1 MRTVIFANGTID
13 NSDSVLRGKDFI
25 IAADG
30 GAHHCLSLGI
40 TPDVVIGDLDS
51 LTADDIKGLQ
61 IASVEII
68 RYPAKKNQTDLEL
81 ALKLAIDRGADE
93 IVVFGAMGGRW
104 DMSIA
109 NILLPAEQNL
119 SNATIRII
127 DGRHKII
134 LLRAGKKITFRG
146 EKGDIL
152 SLIPLG
158 RDALGITTIGLEYPL
173 KDDVLRLGSSR
184 GISNL
189 FVEEIATVYL
199 KQGLLLCVHISLL
212 KKTEKT
218 DRLTLQRRASKDKQD
233 FVSM

>member
-1 MRTVIFANGTID
+1 MKAVIFANGTID
-13 NSDSVLRGKDFI
+13 NSDSAISGNDLI

-30 GAHHCLSLGI
+30 GTQHCLSLGI

-51 LTADDIKGLQ
+51 LTTDNINELQ
-61 IASVEII
+61 IADVEII
-68 RYPAKKNQTDLEL
+68 RYPAKKDQTDLEL

-127 DGRHKII
+127 DGHHEIM
-134 LLRAGKKITFRG
+134 LLRAGKEMIFHGK
-146 EKGDIL
+146 KGDIF

-173 KDDVLRLGSSR
+173 KDDLLRLGSSR

-189 FVEEIATVYL
+189 FIENSATVSL
-199 KQGLLLCVHISLL
+199 KQGLLLCVHIR
-212 KKTEKT
+212 T
-218 DRLTLQRRASKDKQD
+218 R
-233 FVSM
+233 

>member
-1 MRTVIFANGTID
+1 MRAVIFANGTID
-13 NSDSVLRGKDFI
+13 DADSALSGKDLI

-30 GAHHCLSLGI
+30 GTHHCLSLGI

-51 LTADDIKGLQ
+51 LTADDINGLQ

-68 RYPAKKNQTDLEL
+68 QYPAKKDQTDLEL

-127 DGRHKII
+127 DGRHEIM
-134 LLRAGKKITFRG
+134 LLRSGKEITFHG

-152 SLIPLG
+152 SLIPLS
-158 RDALGITTIGLEYPL
+158 RDAQGITTIGLEYPL
-173 KDDVLRLGSSR
+173 KDDLLRLGSSR
-184 GISNL
+184 GISNV
-189 FVEEIATVYL
+189 FVEEIATVHL

-218 DRLTLQRRASKDKQD
+218 DRITLRR
-233 FVSM
+233 

>member
-1 MRTVIFANGTID
+1 MQAVIFANGTID
-13 NSDSVLRGKDFI
+13 NSDSAISGNDLI

-30 GAHHCLSLGI
+30 GTHHCLSSGI

-51 LTADDIKGLQ
+51 LTTDDIKRLQ
-61 IASVEII
+61 IADVEII
-68 RYPAKKNQTDLEL
+68 RYPAKKDQTDLEL
-81 ALKLAIDRGADE
+81 ALKLAIDRGANE

-127 DGRHKII
+127 DGRHEIM
-134 LLRAGKKITFRG
+134 LLRAGKEMIFHGK
-146 EKGDIL
+146 KGDIF

-173 KDDVLRLGSSR
+173 KDDLLRLGSSR

-189 FVEEIATVYL
+189 FIENSATVSL
-199 KQGLLLCVHISLL
+199 KQGLLLCVHIR
-212 KKTEKT
+212 T
-218 DRLTLQRRASKDKQD
+218 R
-233 FVSM
+233 

>member
-1 MRTVIFANGTID
+1 MKAVIFANGTID
-13 NSDSVLRGKDFI
+13 NSDSAISGNDLI

-30 GAHHCLSLGI
+30 GTQHCLSSGI

-51 LTADDIKGLQ
+51 LTADNINELQ
-61 IASVEII
+61 IANVEII
-68 RYPAKKNQTDLEL
+68 RYPAKKDQTDLEL

-127 DGRHKII
+127 DGRHEIM
-134 LLRAGKKITFRG
+134 LLRAGKEMIFHGK
-146 EKGDIL
+146 KGDIF

-173 KDDVLRLGSSR
+173 KDDLLRLGSSR

-189 FVEEIATVYL
+189 FIENSATVSL
-199 KQGLLLCVHISLL
+199 KQGLLLCVHIR
-212 KKTEKT
+212 T
-218 DRLTLQRRASKDKQD
+218 R
-233 FVSM
+233 

>member
-1 MRTVIFANGTID
+1 MQAVIFANGTID
-13 NSDSVLRGKDFI
+13 NSDSAISGNDLI

-30 GAHHCLSLGI
+30 GTQHCLSLGI

-51 LTADDIKGLQ
+51 LTADNINELQ
-61 IASVEII
+61 IANVEII
-68 RYPAKKNQTDLEL
+68 RYPAKKDQTDLEL

-127 DGRHKII
+127 DGRHEIM
-134 LLRAGKKITFRG
+134 LLRAGKEMIFHGK
-146 EKGDIL
+146 KGDIF

-173 KDDVLRLGSSR
+173 KDDLLRLGSSR

-189 FVEEIATVYL
+189 FIENSATVSL
-199 KQGLLLCVHISLL
+199 KQGLLLCVHIR
-212 KKTEKT
+212 T
-218 DRLTLQRRASKDKQD
+218 R
-233 FVSM
+233 

>member
-1 MRTVIFANGTID
+1 MQAAIFANGIVD
-13 NSDSVLRGKDFI
+13 DAGFVFSGNDLI

-30 GAHHCLSLGI
+30 GLHHCRSLSI
-40 TPDVVIGDLDS
+40 TPDVVIGDIDS
-51 LTADDIKGLQ
+51 LAGDDIKWLQ
-61 IASVEII
+61 IAGVEII
-68 RYPAKKNQTDLEL
+68 RYPAKKDQTDLEL

-127 DGRHKII
+127 DGRHEIM
-134 LLRAGKKITFRG
+134 LLRTGKEITFHG

-158 RDALGITTIGLEYPL
+158 RDTLGITTIGLEYPL
-173 KDDVLRLGSSR
+173 KDDILKLGSSR
-184 GISNL
+184 GISNV
-189 FVEEIATVYL
+189 FIENSATVLL
-199 KQGLLLCVHISLL
+199 KQGLLLCVHIQ
-212 KKTEKT
+212 KEFEVPK
-218 DRLTLQRRASKDKQD
+218 
-233 FVSM
+233 VI

>member
-1 MRTVIFANGTID
+1 MKAVIFANGTID
-13 NSDSVLRGKDFI
+13 NSDSAISGNDLI

-30 GAHHCLSLGI
+30 GTQHCLSLGI

-51 LTADDIKGLQ
+51 LTADNINELQ
-61 IASVEII
+61 IANVEII
-68 RYPAKKNQTDLEL
+68 RYPAKKDQTDLEL

-127 DGRHKII
+127 DGHHEIM
-134 LLRAGKKITFRG
+134 LLRAGKEMIFHG
-146 EKGDIL
+146 EKGDIF

-173 KDDVLRLGSSR
+173 KDDLLRLGSSR

-189 FVEEIATVYL
+189 FIENSATVSL
-199 KQGLLLCVHISLL
+199 KQGLLLCVHIR
-212 KKTEKT
+212 T
-218 DRLTLQRRASKDKQD
+218 R
-233 FVSM
+233 

>member
-1 MRTVIFANGTID
+1 MRTIIFANGIID
-13 NSDSVLRGKDFI
+13 DTGSVFSGNDLI

-30 GAHHCLSLGI
+30 GLHHCLSLGI
-40 TPDVVIGDLDS
+40 TPDVVIGDIDS
-51 LTADDIKGLQ
+51 LTANDINGLQ
-61 IASVEII
+61 IANVEII
-68 RYPAKKNQTDLEL
+68 RYPAKKDQTDLEL

-127 DGRHKII
+127 DGRHEIM
-134 LLRAGKKITFRG
+134 LLRAGKEITFHG

-173 KDDVLRLGSSR
+173 KDDVLKFGSSR
-184 GISNL
+184 GISNV
-189 FVEEIATVYL
+189 FIENSATVFL
-199 KQGLLLCVHISLL
+199 KQGLLLCVHIR
-212 KKTEKT
+212 KEFEVPK
-218 DRLTLQRRASKDKQD
+218 
-233 FVSM
+233 VS

>member
-1 MRTVIFANGTID
+1 MKAVIFANGTID
-13 NSDSVLRGKDFI
+13 NSDSAISGNDLI

-30 GAHHCLSLGI
+30 GTHHCLSSGI

-51 LTADDIKGLQ
+51 LTADNINELQ
-61 IASVEII
+61 IANVEII
-68 RYPAKKNQTDLEL
+68 RYPAKKDQTDLEL

-127 DGRHKII
+127 DGHHEIM
-134 LLRAGKKITFRG
+134 LLRAGKEMIFHGK
-146 EKGDIL
+146 KGDIF

-173 KDDVLRLGSSR
+173 KDDLLRLGSSR

-189 FVEEIATVYL
+189 FIENSATVSL
-199 KQGLLLCVHISLL
+199 KQGLLLCVHIR
-212 KKTEKT
+212 T
-218 DRLTLQRRASKDKQD
+218 R
-233 FVSM
+233 

>member
-1 MRTVIFANGTID
+1 MRAVIFANGTID
-13 NSDSVLRGKDFI
+13 NSDSVRCGKDLI

-30 GAHHCLSLGI
+30 GLHHCLSLGI
-40 TPDVVIGDLDS
+40 TPDVVIGDIDS
-51 LTADDIKGLQ
+51 LTANDINGLQ
-61 IASVEII
+61 IANVEII
-68 RYPAKKNQTDLEL
+68 RYPAKKDQTDLEL

-119 SNATIRII
+119 SNTTIRII
-127 DGRHKII
+127 DGRHKIM
-134 LLRAGKKITFRG
+134 LLRAGKEITFHG

-173 KDDVLRLGSSR
+173 KDDVLKFGSSR
-184 GISNL
+184 GISNV
-189 FVEEIATVYL
+189 FIENSATVFL
-199 KQGLLLCVHISLL
+199 KQGLLLCVHIR
-212 KKTEKT
+212 KEFEVPK
-218 DRLTLQRRASKDKQD
+218 
-233 FVSM
+233 VI

>member
-1 MRTVIFANGTID
+1 MRAVIFANGTIG
-13 NSDSVLRGKDFI
+13 NSDSVLSEKDLI

-30 GAHHCLSLGI
+30 GMYHCLSLGL

-68 RYPAKKNQTDLEL
+68 RYPAKKDQTDLEL

-109 NILLPAEQNL
+109 NILLLAEQNL
-119 SNATIRII
+119 SGATIRII
-127 DGRHKII
+127 DGRHEIM
-134 LLRAGKKITFRG
+134 LLRAGKEITFHG

-173 KDDVLRLGSSR
+173 KNDVLRLGSSR
-184 GISNL
+184 GISNV
-189 FVEEIATVYL
+189 FIRNSATVFL
-199 KQGLLLCVHISLL
+199 KQGLLLCVHIR
-212 KKTEKT
+212 T
-218 DRLTLQRRASKDKQD
+218 R
-233 FVSM
+233 

>member
-1 MRTVIFANGTID
+1 MRTIIFANGTID
-13 NSDSVLRGKDFI
+13 NSDSILSGKDLI

-30 GAHHCLSLGI
+30 GTHHCLSLGI

-51 LTADDIKGLQ
+51 LTADDINGLQ
-61 IASVEII
+61 IAGVEIV
-68 RYPAKKNQTDLEL
+68 RYPAKKDQTDLEL
-81 ALKLAIDRGADE
+81 ALRLAIDRGADE

-127 DGRHKII
+127 NGRHEIM
-134 LLRAGKKITFRG
+134 LLRTGKKITFHG

-158 RDALGITTIGLEYPL
+158 RDALGITTVGLEYPL
-173 KDDVLRLGSSR
+173 KDDVLRFGSSQ
-184 GISNL
+184 GISNVL
-189 FVEEIATVYL
+189 VEETATVFL
-199 KQGLLLCVHISLL
+199 KQGMLLCVHIR
-212 KKTEKT
+212 K
-218 DRLTLQRRASKDKQD
+218 DRNIATH
-233 FVSM
+233 

>member
-1 MRTVIFANGTID
+1 MKAVIFANGTID
-13 NSDSVLRGKDFI
+13 NSDSAISGNDLI

-30 GAHHCLSLGI
+30 GTQHCLSLGI

-51 LTADDIKGLQ
+51 LTADNINELQ
-61 IASVEII
+61 IANVEII
-68 RYPAKKNQTDLEL
+68 RYPAKKDQTDLEL

-127 DGRHKII
+127 DGHHEIM
-134 LLRAGKKITFRG
+134 LLRAGKEMIFHGK
-146 EKGDIL
+146 KGDIF

-173 KDDVLRLGSSR
+173 KDDLLRLGSSR

-189 FVEEIATVYL
+189 FIENSATVSL
-199 KQGLLLCVHISLL
+199 KQGLLLCVHIR
-212 KKTEKT
+212 T
-218 DRLTLQRRASKDKQD
+218 R
-233 FVSM
+233 

>member
-1 MRTVIFANGTID
+1 MKAVIFANGTID
-13 NSDSVLRGKDFI
+13 NSDSAISGNDLI

-30 GAHHCLSLGI
+30 GTQHCLSLGI

-51 LTADDIKGLQ
+51 LTADNINELQ
-61 IASVEII
+61 IANVEII
-68 RYPAKKNQTDLEL
+68 RYPAKKDQTDLEL

-127 DGRHKII
+127 DGHHEIM
-134 LLRAGKKITFRG
+134 LLRAGKEMIFHG
-146 EKGDIL
+146 EKGDIF

-158 RDALGITTIGLEYPL
+158 RDALGITTIGLEYPM
-173 KDDVLRLGSSR
+173 KDDLLRLGSSR

-189 FVEEIATVYL
+189 FIENSATVSL
-199 KQGLLLCVHISLL
+199 KQGLLLCVHIR
-212 KKTEKT
+212 T
-218 DRLTLQRRASKDKQD
+218 R
-233 FVSM
+233 

>member
-1 MRTVIFANGTID
+1 MRTIIFANGTID
-13 NSDSVLRGKDFI
+13 NSDSILSGKDLI

-30 GAHHCLSLGI
+30 GLHHCLRLGI

-51 LTADDIKGLQ
+51 LTADDINGLQ
-61 IASVEII
+61 IAGVEIV
-68 RYPAKKNQTDLEL
+68 RYPAKKDRTDLEL
-81 ALKLAIDRGADE
+81 ALRLAIDRGADE

-127 DGRHKII
+127 DGRHEIM
-134 LLRAGKKITFRG
+134 LLRTGKKITFHG

-158 RDALGITTIGLEYPL
+158 RDALGITTVGLEYPL
-173 KDDVLRLGSSR
+173 KDDVLRFGSSQ
-184 GISNL
+184 GISNVL
-189 FVEEIATVYL
+189 VEETATVFL
-199 KQGLLLCVHISLL
+199 KQGMLLCVHIR
-212 KKTEKT
+212 K
-218 DRLTLQRRASKDKQD
+218 DRSIATH
-233 FVSM
+233 

>member
-1 MRTVIFANGTID
+1 MRAVIFANGTID
-13 NSDSVLRGKDFI
+13 DADSALSGKDLI

-30 GAHHCLSLGI
+30 GTHHCLSLGI

-51 LTADDIKGLQ
+51 LTADDINGLQ

-68 RYPAKKNQTDLEL
+68 QYPAKKDQTEL

-93 IVVFGAMGGRW
+93 RVVFGAMGGRW

-127 DGRHKII
+127 DGRHEIM
-134 LLRAGKKITFRG
+134 LLRSGKEITFHG

-152 SLIPLG
+152 SLIPLS
-158 RDALGITTIGLEYPL
+158 RDAQGITTIGLEYPL
-173 KDDVLRLGSSR
+173 KDDLLRLGSSR
-184 GISNL
+184 GISNV
-189 FVEEIATVYL
+189 FVEEIATVHL

-218 DRLTLQRRASKDKQD
+218 DRITLRR
-233 FVSM
+233 

>member
-1 MRTVIFANGTID
+1 MRAVIFANGTID
-13 NSDSVLRGKDFI
+13 NSDSVLSGKDLI

-30 GAHHCLSLGI
+30 GTHHCLSLGI

-51 LTADDIKGLQ
+51 LTADDINGLQ

-68 RYPAKKNQTDLEL
+68 RYPAKKDQTDLEL

-93 IVVFGAMGGRW
+93 IVVIGAMGGRW

-119 SNATIRII
+119 SGAIIRII
-127 DGRHKII
+127 DGRHEIM
-134 LLRAGKKITFRG
+134 LLRAGKEITFRG

-152 SLIPLG
+152 SLIPLS
-158 RDALGITTIGLEYPL
+158 RDALGITLSGLEYPL
-173 KDDVLRLGSSR
+173 KNDVLRLGSSR
-184 GISNL
+184 GISNVL
-189 FVEEIATVYL
+189 IRNSATVFL

-212 KKTEKT
+212 KKTEKS
-218 DRLTLQRRASKDKQD
+218 DRITG
-233 FVSM
+233 

>member
-1 MRTVIFANGTID
+1 MKAVIFANGTID
-13 NSDSVLRGKDFI
+13 NSDSAISGNDLI

-30 GAHHCLSLGI
+30 GTQHCLSLGI

-51 LTADDIKGLQ
+51 LTADNINELQ
-61 IASVEII
+61 IANVEII
-68 RYPAKKNQTDLEL
+68 RYPAKKDQTDLEL

-127 DGRHKII
+127 DGHHEIM
-134 LLRAGKKITFRG
+134 LLRAGKEMIFHGK
-146 EKGDIL
+146 KGDIF

-158 RDALGITTIGLEYPL
+158 RDALGITTIGLEYPM
-173 KDDVLRLGSSR
+173 KDDLLRLGSSR

-189 FVEEIATVYL
+189 FIENSATVSL
-199 KQGLLLCVHISLL
+199 KQGLLLCVHIR
-212 KKTEKT
+212 T
-218 DRLTLQRRASKDKQD
+218 R
-233 FVSM
+233 

>member
-1 MRTVIFANGTID
+1 MRAVIFANGIIKHLPEPGAVIMPD
-13 NSDSVLRGKDFI
+13 DLL

-30 GAHHCLSLGI
+30 GARYCQAIGI

-51 LTADDIKGLQ
+51 LTTDDIKQLQ
-61 IASVEII
+61 IADVEII
-68 RYPAKKNQTDLEL
+68 RYPAKKDQTDLEL
-81 ALKLAIDRGADE
+81 ALKLAVDRGADE

-119 SNATIRII
+119 SNTTIRII
-127 DGRHKII
+127 DGRHEIM
-134 LLRAGKKITFRG
+134 LLRAGKEMIFHGK
-146 EKGDIL
+146 KGDVF

-173 KDDVLRLGSSR
+173 KDDVLKFGSSR

-189 FVEEIATVYL
+189 FIENSATVSL
-199 KQGLLLCVHISLL
+199 KQGLLLCVHIR
-212 KKTEKT
+212 KKRSVATH
-218 DRLTLQRRASKDKQD
+218 
-233 FVSM
+233 

>member
-1 MRTVIFANGTID
+1 MQAAIFANGIVD
-13 NSDSVLRGKDFI
+13 DAGFVFSGNDLI

-30 GAHHCLSLGI
+30 GLHHCRSLSI
-40 TPDVVIGDLDS
+40 TPDVVIGDIDS
-51 LTADDIKGLQ
+51 LAGDDIKWLQ
-61 IASVEII
+61 IAGVEII
-68 RYPAKKNQTDLEL
+68 RYPAKKDQTDLEL

-127 DGRHKII
+127 DGRHEIM
-134 LLRAGKKITFRG
+134 LLRTGKEITVHG

-158 RDALGITTIGLEYPL
+158 RDTLGITTIGLEYPL
-173 KDDVLRLGSSR
+173 KDDILKLGSSR
-184 GISNL
+184 GISNV
-189 FVEEIATVYL
+189 FIENSATVLL
-199 KQGLLLCVHISLL
+199 KQGLLLCVHIQ
-212 KKTEKT
+212 KEFEVPK
-218 DRLTLQRRASKDKQD
+218 
-233 FVSM
+233 VI

>member
-1 MRTVIFANGTID
+1 MRAVIFANGNTD
-13 NSDSVLRGKDFI
+13 NSDFVFSGKDLI
-25 IAADG
+25 IAANG
-30 GAHHCLSLGI
+30 GTHYCLNLGL

-68 RYPAKKNQTDLEL
+68 RYPTKKDQTDLDL

-119 SNATIRII
+119 SHATIRII
-127 DGRHKII
+127 DGRHEII
-134 LLRAGKKITFRG
+134 LLRAENEITFRG

-173 KDDVLRLGSSR
+173 KDDLLRLGSSR
-184 GISNL
+184 GISNVL
-189 FVEEIATVYL
+189 VEKTATVYL
-199 KQGLLLCVHISLL
+199 KHGLLLCVHISLW
-212 KKTEKT
+212 KKN
-218 DRLTLQRRASKDKQD
+218 RKQTG
-233 FVSM
+233 

>member
-1 MRTVIFANGTID
+1 MRAVIFANGTID
-13 NSDSVLRGKDFI
+13 NSDSVPSGKDLI

-30 GAHHCLSLGI
+30 GMHHCLSSGI

-68 RYPAKKNQTDLEL
+68 RYPAKKDQTDLEL

-127 DGRHKII
+127 DGRHEII
-134 LLRAGKKITFRG
+134 LLRAGKEMTFHG
-146 EKGDIL
+146 EKGDVL

-173 KDDVLRLGSSR
+173 KDDLLRLGSSR
-184 GISNL
+184 GISNVL
-189 FVEEIATVYL
+189 VEKTATVYL
-199 KQGLLLCVHISLL
+199 KQGLLLCVHIH
-212 KKTEKT
+212 K
-218 DRLTLQRRASKDKQD
+218 
-233 FVSM
+233 

>member
-1 MRTVIFANGTID
+1 MQAVIFANGIID
-13 NSDSVLRGKDFI
+13 DTGSVFSGNDLI

-30 GAHHCLSLGI
+30 GLHHCLSLGI
-40 TPDVVIGDLDS
+40 TPDVVIGDIDS
-51 LTADDIKGLQ
+51 LTANDINGLQ
-61 IASVEII
+61 IANVEII
-68 RYPAKKNQTDLEL
+68 RYPAKKDQTDLEL

-127 DGRHKII
+127 DGRHEIM
-134 LLRAGKKITFRG
+134 LLRAGKEITFHG

-158 RDALGITTIGLEYPL
+158 RDALGITLSGLEYPL
-173 KDDVLRLGSSR
+173 KDDLLRLGSSR
-184 GISNL
+184 GISNV
-189 FVEEIATVYL
+189 FVEEIATVHL
-199 KQGLLLCVHISLL
+199 KQGLLLCVHIRLL
-212 KKTEKT
+212 KKT
-218 DRLTLQRRASKDKQD
+218 DRITG
-233 FVSM
+233 

>member
-1 MRTVIFANGTID
+1 MQAVIFANGIID
-13 NSDSVLRGKDFI
+13 DTGSVFSGNDLI

-30 GAHHCLSLGI
+30 GLHHCLSLGI
-40 TPDVVIGDLDS
+40 TPDVVIGDIDS
-51 LTADDIKGLQ
+51 LTANDINGLQ
-61 IASVEII
+61 IANVEII
-68 RYPAKKNQTDLEL
+68 RYPAKKDQTDLEL

-127 DGRHKII
+127 DGRHEIM
-134 LLRAGKKITFRG
+134 LLRAGKEITFHG

-158 RDALGITTIGLEYPL
+158 RDALGITLSGLEYPL
-173 KDDVLRLGSSR
+173 KDDLLRLGSSR
-184 GISNL
+184 GISNV
-189 FVEEIATVYL
+189 FIENSATVFL
-199 KQGLLLCVHISLL
+199 KQGLLLCVHIRLL
-212 KKTEKT
+212 KKT
-218 DRLTLQRRASKDKQD
+218 DRITG
-233 FVSM
+233 